1 MYIYIYYIYTERHS
15 LIKGETNERNISWKI
30 PKSVELNFKKRLGL
44 SKEAVADDETWKN
57 IYKQFDHRHL
67 DNDLSIWKNFLY
79 LRR

>member
-1 MYIYIYYIYTERHS
+1 M
-15 LIKGETNERNISWKI
+15 
-30 PKSVELNFKKRLGL
+30 ELNFKKRLGL

-57 IYKQFDHRHL
+57 IYKQFDRRHL